1 MAAFEYQAL
10 DTRGHTVKG
19 ILEGDAE
26 RQIRSMLRD
35 KGLTPLQVDPIKE
48 DEQDQKNPF
57 SFRRRLSAADL
68 SLITRQFATLVH
80 AGLTIEECL
89 NALVEQTESNRVRTI
104 LAGVRGRV
112 LEGQSLASGLQ
123 AFPSAFP
130 QIYRAMISAGEQ
142 SGQLDEV
149 LEKLAD
155 YVENR
160 QALRDKLIQAFIYPA
175 MVTLFA
181 LAMVV
186 GLMVVVVPQVIGV
199 FDDAG
204 QQLPFLTRVLISTSN
219 TLRAG
224 GIWWFV
230 GAGLLFL
237 GVNFAFKQPAV
248 RNRWHRLLLRLP
260 VTGRLVRGLN
270 AERFSSTMGILVSS
284 GIPLL
289 DAMQSGLQVVTNI
302 PMKHA
307 VDDALKQV
315 REGGNLSR
323 ALDKAKVFPPLV
335 IHLIAS
341 GEATGRLDAML
352 ERAAAAQSR
361 ELESWVKTFTALL
374 EPILIIFMGVM
385 VLLIVLAILLPI
397 MDIYQFI
404 G

>member
-10 DTRGHTVKG
+10 DNRGHTVKG

-26 RQIRSMLRD
+26 RQIRGILRD
-35 KGLTPLQVDPIKE
+35 KGLTPLQVQPIQE
-48 DEQDQKNPF
+48 DKQDHKNPF
-57 SFRRRLSAADL
+57 SFRRRLSTADL

-89 NALVEQTESNRVRTI
+89 NALIEQTESNRVRAI

-112 LEGQSLASGLQ
+112 LEGQSLAASLQ
-123 AFPSAFP
+123 SFPSAFP
-130 QIYRAMISAGEQ
+130 QIYRAMIDAGEQ

-160 QALRDKLIQAFIYPA
+160 QALRDKIIQAFIYPA
-175 MVTLFA
+175 LVTLFA

-186 GLMVVVVPQVIGV
+186 GLMVVVVPQVISI
-199 FDDAG
+199 FDDVG
-204 QQLPFLTRVLISTSN
+204 QRLPFLTRVLITTSN
-219 TLRAG
+219 ALRAG
-224 GIWWFV
+224 GIWWLVLF
-230 GAGLLFL
+230 GLVFL
-237 GVNFAFKQPAV
+237 SINFALKQADI
-248 RNRWHRLLLRLP
+248 RKKWHRLLLKLP
-260 VTGRLVRGLN
+260 VSGRLVRGVN
-270 AERFSSTMGILVSS
+270 AERFASTLGILVSS

-289 DAMQSGLQVVTNI
+289 GAMQSGLQVVTNI
-302 PMKHA
+302 PMKNA
-307 VDDALKQV
+307 VDEALRQI
-315 REGGNLSR
+315 REGGSLSR

-341 GEATGRLDAML
+341 GEATGRLDTML
-352 ERAAAAQSR
+352 ERAARAQSR

-374 EPILIIFMGVM
+374 EPILIIFMGVL
-385 VLLIVLAILLPI
+385 VLLIVMAILLPI